1 MRDRVFQEAYD
12 RVRRRFSEDAWL
24 AQPPGEIT
32 RAIYQEMRRLDAERN
47 GSAGSDVDNRREG
60 GTSS

>member
-12 RVRRRFSEDAWL
+12 RVRRRFQEDAWL
-24 AQPPGEIT
+24 AQPPSEIT

-47 GSAGSDVDNRREG
+47 ATAAPDVDNQREG
-60 GTSS
+60 